1 MDISRLPA
9 DLEIFIREEIASGHY
24 QSEDELVTEAL
35 RLLKT
40 HKARTNG
47 DTNRGETSQSDAQL
61 SVLRELVREFEALPL
76 ESPDDGF
83 SVRDHDKLLY
93 VSRDLC

>member
-1 MDISRLPA
+1 MNIGRLPA
-9 DLEIFIREEIASGHY
+9 DLETFVRDEIASGHY

-35 RLLKT
+35 RLLKAQKT
-40 HKARTNG
+40 LING
-47 DTNRGETSQSDAQL
+47 DAKQSETSQSNAQL
-61 SVLRELVREFEALPL
+61 STLRELVRELEVLPL

-93 VSRDLC
+93 GEP

>member
-1 MDISRLPA
+1 MDIRGLPSDVA
-9 DLEIFIREEIASGHY
+9 IFVQEEIASGHY
-24 QSEDELVTEAL
+24 QSEEELVTAAL

-40 HKARTNG
+40 RKTRTNG
-47 DTNRGETSQSDAQL
+47 DTNQEETSQSDAQL
-61 SVLRELVREFEALPL
+61 SALRELVREFEALPL

-93 VSRDLC
+93 GEL